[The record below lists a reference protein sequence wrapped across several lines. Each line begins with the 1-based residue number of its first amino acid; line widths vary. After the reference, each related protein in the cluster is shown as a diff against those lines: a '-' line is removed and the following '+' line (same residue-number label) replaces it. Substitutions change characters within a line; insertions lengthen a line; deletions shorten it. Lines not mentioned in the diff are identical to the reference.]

1 VCLEIVALV
10 SVPVYGSFTWCSVP
24 VYGSFTWCI
33 PALLS
38 DRTRFSGRICFG
50 SMVHVLSLRGL
61 AAALLA
67 T

>member
-1 VCLEIVALV
+1 MCLEIVALV
-10 SVPVYGSFTWCSVP
+10 SVPVYVP